1 MKAPKPVA
9 SKKDNKVGISK
20 LNSFQKFLIF
30 LGLMLVAFTILPI
43 VVVLFIGLL
52 PTLTAVVTDTKNVNK
67 ITTIGCL
74 NMSGLIIC
82 LHHIFIQLTTP
93 GSTFSIREN
102 INDIIIMLCAAAL
115 GALLYYI
122 LPDLFAF
129 IFKNSTQHR
138 LKIINARLNRYAEN
152 WSNIL
157 PDEKE

>member
-1 MKAPKPVA
+1 MKAPTPLT

-30 LGLMLVAFTILPI
+30 LGLMIVAFTILPV

-52 PTLTAVVTDTKNVNK
+52 PTLTAVVTDTKNINK

-82 LHHIFIQLTTP
+82 LHHIFIQLTS
-93 GSTFSIREN
+93 GANFSIRED
-102 INDIIIMLCAAAL
+102 INDIIIMLCAAAI

-129 IFKNSTQHR
+129 IFKNSAQHR

>member
-1 MKAPKPVA
+1 MKAPTPLT

-20 LNSFQKFLIF
+20 LNSFQKFIIF
-30 LGLMLVAFTILPI
+30 LGLMVVAFTILPV

-52 PTLTAVVTDTKNVNK
+52 PTLTAVVTDTKNINK

-82 LHHIFIQLTTP
+82 LHHIFIQLTS
-93 GSTFSIREN
+93 GSTFSIRED
-102 INDIIIMLCAAAL
+102 INDIIIMLSAAAI

-129 IFKNSTQHR
+129 IFKNSAQHR

>member
-1 MKAPKPVA
+1 MKAPTPLT

-30 LGLMLVAFTILPI
+30 LGLMIVAFTILPV

-52 PTLTAVVTDTKNVNK
+52 PTLTAVVTDTKNIHK

-82 LHHIFIQLTTP
+82 LHHIFIQLTS
-93 GSTFSIREN
+93 GANFSIRED
-102 INDIIIMLCAAAL
+102 INDIIIMLCAAAI

-129 IFKNSTQHR
+129 IFKNSAQHR

>member
-1 MKAPKPVA
+1 MKAPTPLT
-9 SKKDNKVGISK
+9 SKKDSKVGISK

-30 LGLMLVAFTILPI
+30 LGLMIVAFTILPV

-52 PTLTAVVTDTKNVNK
+52 PTLTAVVTDTKNIHK

-82 LHHIFIQLTTP
+82 LHHIFIQLTS
-93 GSTFSIREN
+93 GANFSIRED
-102 INDIIIMLCAAAL
+102 INDIIIMLCAAAI

-129 IFKNSTQHR
+129 IFKNSAQHR

>member
-1 MKAPKPVA
+1 MKAPTPLT
-9 SKKDNKVGISK
+9 SKKDSKVGISK

-30 LGLMLVAFTILPI
+30 LGLMIVAFTILPV

-52 PTLTAVVTDTKNVNK
+52 PTLTAAVTDTKNINK

-82 LHHIFIQLTTP
+82 LHHIFIQLTS
-93 GSTFSIREN
+93 GANFSIRED
-102 INDIIIMLCAAAL
+102 INDIIIMLCAAAI

-129 IFKNSTQHR
+129 IFKNSAQHR

>member
-1 MKAPKPVA
+1 MKAPTPLT
-9 SKKDNKVGISK
+9 SKKDSKVGISK

-30 LGLMLVAFTILPI
+30 LGLMIVAFTILPV

-52 PTLTAVVTDTKNVNK
+52 PTLTAVVTDTKNINK

-82 LHHIFIQLTTP
+82 LHHIFIQLTS
-93 GSTFSIREN
+93 GANFSIRED
-102 INDIIIMLCAAAL
+102 INDIIIMLCAAAI

-129 IFKNSTQHR
+129 IFKNSAQHR

>member
-1 MKAPKPVA
+1 MKAPTPLNPNKNA
-9 SKKDNKVGISK
+9 KVGVSK

-30 LGLMLVAFTILPI
+30 LGLMIVAFTILPV

-52 PTLTAVVTDTKNVNK
+52 PTLTAVVTDTKNINK

-82 LHHIFIQLTTP
+82 LHHIFIQLTA
-93 GSTFSIREN
+93 GSPFSIRED
-102 INDIIIMLCAAAL
+102 INDIIIMLSAAAI

-129 IFKNSTQHR
+129 IFKNSAQHR
-138 LKIINARLNRYAEN
+138 LKIINSRLAKYAEN

-157 PDEKE
+157 PDDKP